1 MRFKSQS
8 HGSELPEVNLVPMM
22 DVLLTVLTF
31 FIVMAM
37 TMSMSNQR
45 SLDILLPNSKGGSDQ
60 LKPPKPLMVGLTVN
74 GKLSID
80 RKPITLGQMKQEM
93 QAYLSKNPKGVVIL
107 SADRKLPYENV
118 MKVLGEMEDLGGDRV
133 SLAIGG

>member
-31 FIVMAM
+31 FIVIAM

-45 SLDILLPNSKGGSDQ
+45 SLDILLPNSKGGSDR
-60 LKPPKPLMVGLTVN
+60 LKPPNPLMVGLTVK
-74 GKLSID
+74 GELFID
-80 RKPITLGQMKQEM
+80 RKPITPRLMKQEM
-93 QAYLSKNPKGVVIL
+93 QAYLSKNPKGAVIL
-107 SADRKLPYENV
+107 SADRKLPYETV

-133 SLAIGG
+133 SLDIGG

>member
-8 HGSELPEVNLVPMM
+8 HSSELPEVNLVPMM

-31 FIVMAM
+31 FIVIAM

-45 SLDILLPNSKGGSDQ
+45 SLDILLPNGKGGSDR
-60 LKPPKPLMVGLTVN
+60 LKPPNPLMVGLTVN
-74 GKLSID
+74 GELFID
-80 RKPITLGQMKQEM
+80 RKPITQEQMKQEI
-93 QAYLSKNPKGVVIL
+93 QAYLGKNPNGAVIL

-133 SLAIGG
+133 SLAIGS

>member
-37 TMSMSNQR
+37 TMSMPNQR
-45 SLDILLPNSKGGSDQ
+45 SLDILLPNSKGGSDR
-60 LKPPKPLMVGLTVN
+60 LKPPNPLMVGLTVN
-74 GKLSID
+74 EELFID

-93 QAYLSKNPKGVVIL
+93 QAYLSKNPKGAVIL

>member
-37 TMSMSNQR
+37 TMSMPNPR
-45 SLDILLPNSKGGSDQ
+45 SLDILLPNSKGGSDR
-60 LKPPKPLMVGLTVN
+60 LKPPNPLMVGLTVN
-74 GKLSID
+74 EELFID

-93 QAYLSKNPKGVVIL
+93 QAYLSKNPKGAVIL